1 MSKIGRWARA
11 DYTPEEI
18 NYAKFI
24 GKKLKRRRVQ
34 LGYTQTKI
42 GKLISTSF
50 QQVQKYES
58 GKNII
63 NNIKLERLRNALSIP
78 KHRIG
83 FLTNKYNGKADI
95 AKEEYADNPTVS
107 FEMKNGK
114 LVVKGNPFNEETSN

>member
-1 MSKIGRWARA
+1 MSIRGRWPRR
-11 DYTPEEI
+11 DYTPEEVE
-18 NYAKFI
+18 YLKFI
-24 GKKLKRRRVQ
+24 GSKIRRRRLQ
-34 LGYTQTKI
+34 LGYTQTEV

-83 FLTNKYNGKADI
+83 FLTNKYNGRTDI

-107 FEMKNGK
+107 FEMKDGE

>member
-1 MSKIGRWARA
+1 MKTLGYMNSHLQNKGGRWPRR
-11 DYTPEEI
+11 DYTPEEVE
-18 NYAKFI
+18 YLKFI
-24 GKKLKRRRVQ
+24 GSKIRKRRLQ
-34 LGYTQTKI
+34 LGYTQTKV
-42 GKLISTSF
+42 GELISTSF

-83 FLTNKYNGKADI
+83 FLTNKYNSKTDI

-107 FEMKNGK
+107 FEM
-114 LVVKGNPFNEETSN
+114 